1 LLTIPKPVLTSS
13 EKPITKAATGAEAEQ
28 KVLLTIVVTGGE

>member
-13 EKPITKAATGAEAEQ
+13 EKPVTTAGAAKAEQ
-28 KVLLTIVVTGGE
+28 KVLLTIVVVGSK